1 MAIELIYSIS
11 NNFNDLKIF
20 ANKTQIFKKTKNFKS
35 EMFIF
40 ANDSRSK
47 LGLGLEVTPHPL
59 GFRLFSVK
67 KRILNVWYWIV

>member
-11 NNFNDLKIF
+11 NNFNDFKIF
-20 ANKTQIFKKTKNFKS
+20 ANKTQIFKNFKS

-67 KRILNVWYWIV
+67 KRILNV